1 MRILFVH
8 SGADLYGASRSLLRL
23 VARLQSDG
31 HEAAV
36 VLPYEGPMLD
46 QLRAQDVRTLIH
58 SSLPIV
64 TRPAVRR
71 PRGLAQLVLNIP
83 RSTRWLSTQI
93 REFRPDVIH
102 TNTALI
108 LTPGLAARLANIPH
122 VWHVREFFSEFPSFW
137 KKYQWYMN
145 AFSDRIIC
153 VSSAVAEQFHP
164 KIRRRKVAVIHDGF
178 PQSEFSAADPQRVNE
193 FRQRFKIN
201 GHFVVGVV
209 GRIKFKRKGQEV
221 LVRAAQIL
229 RERYPHV
236 RYAFVGSPFPG
247 NESHL
252 DNLRAL
258 IHECGVEDRV
268 VLCGEM
274 HDMPTAYAS
283 LDVSVLPSALPEPFG
298 GIVIESM
305 AMGKPVIGTIIG
317 GTIEQIDDGL
327 TGFLIEPDRPDLLAD
342 SIARFVESPSL
353 CEEFGRN
360 AREKFLREFE
370 FDAFY
375 RKITSLYASVAK
387 PSVARRREDTVTQP
401 LS

>member
-23 VARLQSDG
+23 IDRLQSDG

-36 VLPYEGPMLD
+36 VLPYEGPLLD
-46 QLRAQDVRTLIH
+46 RLRAQYVRTLVH
-58 SSLPIV
+58 PLLPSV
-64 TRPAVRR
+64 TRQAVRS
-71 PRGLAQLVLNIP
+71 PRGLAQLGINIP
-83 RSTRWLSTQI
+83 RSTYRLGGLI
-93 REFRPDVIH
+93 GEFRPDVVH

-108 LTPGLAARLANIPH
+108 LTPGLAARLAGIPH

-145 AFSDRIIC
+145 TFSDRIVC
-153 VSSAVAEQFHP
+153 VSNAVGEQFHP

-178 PQSEFSAADPQRVNE
+178 PHSEFSAADPQRVRE
-193 FRQRFKIN
+193 FRERFN
-201 GHFVVGVV
+201 VDGHFVVGVV
-209 GRIKFKRKGQEV
+209 GRIKFKRKGQEIV
-221 LVRAAQIL
+221 VRAAQIL
-229 RERYPHV
+229 RERYPHL

-252 DNLRAL
+252 ENLRDL
-258 IHECGVEDRV
+258 IRECGVEDRV

-274 HDMPTAYAS
+274 HDMPTAFAS

-305 AMGKPVIGTIIG
+305 AMGKPVIGTNIG
-317 GTIEQIDDGL
+317 GTIEQIDDGA
-327 TGFLIEPDRPDLLAD
+327 TGFLIEPDRPDLLAE
-342 SIARFVESPSL
+342 SIARFAESPAL
-353 CEEFGRN
+353 CQEFGRR
-360 AREKFLREFE
+360 AREKYLREFE

-375 RKITSLYASVAK
+375 RKMTSLYSSVIK
-387 PSVARRREDTVTQP
+387 SSVTRRREDAVTQP